1 MLKSL
6 AQRGKI
12 TNLELQ
18 PRVPLMVNGQ
28 KIGYYVGDFKYITD
42 DGRVVLED
50 VKSPATVTPIYKLKK
65 KILETQ
71 SPPIIITEVM

>member
-1 MLKSL
+1 ML
-6 AQRGKI
+6 QQGKI
-12 TNLELQ
+12 KNLELQ

-28 KIGYYVGDFKYITD
+28 KIGYYVGDFRYTTD

-65 KILETQ
+65 KILEAQ
-71 SPPIIITEVM
+71 IPPIIITEFM